1 MQPLAIG
8 AYALLAGHGGDFTVL
23 SFGGAELTGFETIMA
38 ADAFCI
44 AFSGVALIAY
54 MSSLTTVGYTATQ
67 YALLTSAMAWS
78 GKLLKG
84 FSGEIVDS
92 LQAGGRTDLEAYRLF
107 YMGCALI
114 GIPAIALCI
123 LAVMQHRRAMVR
135 AKADAVAA

>member
-1 MQPLAIG
+1 
-8 AYALLAGHGGDFTVL
+8 
-23 SFGGAELTGFETIMA
+23 
-38 ADAFCI
+38 
-44 AFSGVALIAY
+44 VALIAY

-92 LQAGGRTDLEAYRLF
+92 LQAGGRSDLEAYQLF
-107 YMGCALI
+107 YLGCALI

-123 LAVMQHRRAMVR
+123 LAVMRHRRALVQ
-135 AKADAVAA
+135 AKAEAAAASTSPA